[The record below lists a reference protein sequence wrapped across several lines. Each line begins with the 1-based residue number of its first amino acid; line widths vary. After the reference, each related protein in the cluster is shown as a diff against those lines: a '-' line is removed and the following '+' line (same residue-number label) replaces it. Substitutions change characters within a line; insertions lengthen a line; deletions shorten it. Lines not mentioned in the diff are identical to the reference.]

1 MAERNYF
8 TTGITE
14 LLILSILNDHDSYAY
29 EITKT
34 IEQNSNSLLSIS
46 LNTIYTATYMLK
58 DEGKISEYSQLV
70 GTRRTRIYYHIE
82 EKGIAYLEQLK
93 DNYQQTIAGVQAILE
108 TINIHTPEE
117 GMNSN
122 GQD

>member
-8 TTGITE
+8 INGITE
-14 LLILSILNDHDSYAY
+14 LLILSILNVHDSYAY

-34 IEQNSNSLLSIS
+34 IESESNNLLSIS
-46 LNTIYTATYMLK
+46 LNTIYTATYKLK

-70 GTRRTRIYYHIE
+70 GKRRTRIYYHIE
-82 EKGIAYLEQLK
+82 EEGIEYLEHLK
-93 DNYQQTIAGVQAILE
+93 INYNQMTTGVQSVLD
-108 TINIHTPEE
+108 TINNTQKERMH
-117 GMNSN
+117 SN